1 MYKLMIVDDEAKIR
15 NGLHH
20 YFPWNEIGFEVVAEA
35 DNGKAALDYILHNP
49 VDAMLCDIRMPVM
62 SGIDLARE
70 LQERQLKVK
79 IVFLSGYRDFEYAR
93 QALLYGAMRYIV
105 KPTKYE
111 ELVEVF
117 KKVKEEFD
125 AEKGQSQPQGQL
137 DNEAETDEDA
147 HEPQGYHEKKIEAI
161 KAYVQEHYAS
171 VTLSGTADHFHMNL
185 YYLSKY
191 FKKWTGQNFSEYLTS
206 VRMEKAAELLQDI
219 TYMTY
224 EIGRMVGYEDPKHF
238 SRAFRQYFGVSP
250 REYREAER

>member
-1 MYKLMIVDDEAKIR
+1 MYKLIIVDDETKIR

-35 DNGKAALDYILHNP
+35 SNGKAALDYILRNP
-49 VDAMLCDIRMPVM
+49 VDVILCDIRMPVM
-62 SGIDLARE
+62 SGIELARE
-70 LQERQLKVK
+70 LQERHLKIK
-79 IVFLSGYRDFEYAR
+79 LIFLSGYRDFEYAR

-117 KKVKEEFD
+117 KIVKQECD
-125 AEKGQSQPQGQL
+125 AEKGEPPIQELST
-137 DNEAETDEDA
+137 EDEQ
-147 HEPQGYHEKKIEAI
+147 EPQGYHEKKIEAI
-161 KAYVQEHYAS
+161 KTYVDENYPS
-171 VTLSGTADHFHMNL
+171 VTLKGAADAFHMNL

-191 FKKWTGQNFSEYLTS
+191 FKKWTGCNFSEYLTS
-206 VRMEKAAELLQDI
+206 VRMEKAAELLRDI
-219 TYMTY
+219 HYMTY

-238 SRAFRQYFGVSP
+238 SRAFRQYYGVSP